1 MAPTMST
8 PSRRPYVPP
17 RLQVYGTVRELTLT
31 ATTIQH
37 NRNDSVQGG
46 VNLKT

>member
-1 MAPTMST
+1 MNAPT
-8 PSRRPYVPP
+8 RRPYAAP

-31 ATTIQH
+31 ATTEQH

-46 VNLKT
+46 NNLKT